1 MSTSWPSP
9 TATARPDP
17 AGLRG
22 QLTWPARPALFEGA
36 MQPDFAAAFLR
47 GVIQGV
53 AGLLTQPPVV
63 IVLIAVIG
71 VTILAWL
78 RRR

>member
-1 MSTSWPSP
+1 
-9 TATARPDP
+9 
-17 AGLRG
+17 
-22 QLTWPARPALFEGA
+22 

-53 AGLLTQPPVV
+53 VGLLTQPPVV
-63 IVLIAVIG
+63 VVSIAVIG